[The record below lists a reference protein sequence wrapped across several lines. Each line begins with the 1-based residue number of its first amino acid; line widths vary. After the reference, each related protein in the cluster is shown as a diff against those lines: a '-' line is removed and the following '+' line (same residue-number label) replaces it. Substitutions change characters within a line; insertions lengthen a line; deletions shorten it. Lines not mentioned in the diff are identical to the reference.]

1 MLLIQRL
8 TLFQIDYVTS
18 CISCGEFPDIY
29 KKSNI
34 CPGFNKSVLIGVQPV
49 YAALALGVHSCT
61 LL

>member
-29 KKSNI
+29 KVKE
-34 CPGFNKSVLIGVQPV
+34 
-49 YAALALGVHSCT
+49 
-61 LL
+61 